1 MAPDSWVKN
10 DGSWVYVKL
19 YAETMQGIQNF
30 TNADATAIS
39 GLFISLWLDSDVL
52 LIWFLSGSNPDF
64 ATQDLY
70 QSIQNGTFPGWTM
83 YAQVLSPQDAETFK
97 YNVLDLTKY
106 VMSLRDIGISPGTR
120 ANEMLSR
127 DWGFDDVPRTEIGK
141 FYLTQNPDR

>member
-39 GLFISLWLDSDVL
+39 GV
-52 LIWFLSGSNPDF
+52 FLSLLFDCDMPLIRCLAPGSNPDF

-70 QSIQNGTFPGWTM
+70 ESIQNGTYPGWTM

-106 VMSLRDIGISPGTR
+106 VADSHRRSH
-120 ANEMLSR
+120 S
-127 DWGFDDVPRTEIGK
+127 
-141 FYLTQNPDR
+141 